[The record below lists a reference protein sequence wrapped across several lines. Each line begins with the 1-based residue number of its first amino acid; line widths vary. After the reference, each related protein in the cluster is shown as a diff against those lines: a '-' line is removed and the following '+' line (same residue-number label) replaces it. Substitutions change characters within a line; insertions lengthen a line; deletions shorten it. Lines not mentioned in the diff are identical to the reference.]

1 MPEHNGI
8 KLSVFSQVEQTIHP
22 ELPHLH
28 PEFPHPETSQFTYRS
43 PDVRNSVDWSPPSAG
58 SDSKADRLL
67 GKRFWVRYSI
77 DEWAATQS
85 QWYFFKLF
93 MNGRQVTSWGTNAR
107 ANPSGHIMKGLFDP
121 SDLWNYE
128 HSGIMYK
135 NMGLEQRSF
144 FFAFEE
150 QDQRSAARDGGLI
163 EVKVYRAR
171 GRSRKMPSPPDFRRQ
186 DDYGITMPSQ
196 GLVDRPQEAKFYDWH
211 LKDPKDLPYST
222 FKFHYRSWESLESLN
237 LIPSDHPRVLL
248 PPSASVLSLVGL
260 PREDQDTLQEEAL
273 TAYEGSPAK
282 ASETSES
289 SAVPWLTSVFDE
301 SPESATS
308 HDGRECIMPSEIL
321 ENYALRFPATIPTSK
336 FSTAVIDKSAS
347 PNGSP
352 VPINMNRALPQIPSR
367 KSSLKHKRNQSSIS
381 TNAPSVAASLKSY
394 YDRNCETPEPAE
406 LGIAEVVQVAYPSP
420 VVATT
425 ERNID
430 NASIQSLHIVEPPE
444 DSPLAEIANKRRG
457 MALELKPGTFSIPNV
472 TIRKFRLSRSNSS
485 PVGKTTPAKTESHKE
500 NEPTPLLDNQTTLSL
515 TESEWMCR
523 TPSPVRRSLQDD
535 GFSASKLWSPGLGA
549 NRKSPRDRSEGSS
562 VRRSTSLLRQ
572 RVVGIPEEASDNP
585 GQGEIE
591 DEEKLSGNWI

>member
-1 MPEHNGI
+1 
-8 KLSVFSQVEQTIHP
+8 
-22 ELPHLH
+22 
-28 PEFPHPETSQFTYRS
+28 
-43 PDVRNSVDWSPPSAG
+43 
-58 SDSKADRLL
+58 
-67 GKRFWVRYSI
+67 
-77 DEWAATQS
+77 
-85 QWYFFKLF
+85 
-93 MNGRQVTSWGTNAR
+93 
-107 ANPSGHIMKGLFDP
+107 
-121 SDLWNYE
+121 
-128 HSGIMYK
+128 
-135 NMGLEQRSF
+135 
-144 FFAFEE
+144 
-150 QDQRSAARDGGLI
+150 
-163 EVKVYRAR
+163 
-171 GRSRKMPSPPDFRRQ
+171 
-186 DDYGITMPSQ
+186 MPSQ

-301 SPESATS
+301 SPESAKS
-308 HDGRECIMPSEIL
+308 HDGRECIVPSEIL

-549 NRKSPRDRSEGSS
+549 NRKSPRDGSEGSS